1 MKPILLAILF
11 LFATKNCISQIS
23 RNDKMIYLD
32 STWNVTSKEN
42 HKYYR
47 IIKDYYL
54 DKDLYIINEFY
65 KSGAKRTEGYSKNKD
80 NFAKEGELTLYFENG
95 NKYKICHYLNTR
107 LIGKEFEWYENGNK
121 KREIEYT
128 SGEKESQNKIKI
140 IQYWNKDNVQTV
152 ADGNGEY
159 VEESK
164 KFYGAG
170 KLKNGYKDGIW
181 QGWQINPENKYTES
195 YGDGKFISGIIIDE
209 NNVKTSY
216 NSLGA
221 KAEPNGGMTIFYK
234 YIAKNFKMPEENGLN
249 GKVVTTFIIDIDG
262 KAVEPKTTKSLGY
275 GADEEVI
282 RVIMNYKWVPEL
294 QRGQKMRSK
303 FTLPISINSMATSN
317 TKRTVSPPEMIQN
330 TNQNW

>member
-1 MKPILLAILF
+1 MKSILLALLLF
-11 LFATKNCISQIS
+11 FIPKMVFSQIS
-23 RNDKMIYLD
+23 SNDKIIYLD
-32 STWNVTSKEN
+32 STWSETTKEN

-47 IIKDYYL
+47 ITKDYYSKS
-54 DKDLYIINEFY
+54 DIYRVQEYY
-65 KSGAKRTEGYSKNKD
+65 KSGAIRTEGFSKNKD

-140 IQYWNKDNVQTV
+140 IQYWNKDNVQMII
-152 ADGNGEY
+152 DGNGDY

-164 KFYGAG
+164 KFYGTG
-170 KLKNGYKDGIW
+170 KLKNGYKDGVW
-181 QGWQINPENKYTES
+181 NGWQINPENKYTES

-221 KAEPNGGMTIFYK
+221 KAEPNGGMTIFYQ
-234 YIAKNFKMPEENGLN
+234 YIAKNFKMPEGNGLN

-275 GADEEVI
+275 GADEEAI

-303 FTLPISINSMATSN
+303 FTLPISIKSMPTSN
-317 TKRTVSPPEMIQN
+317 TKRTESPVDMIQN
-330 TNQNW
+330 RNW